1 MNAVLGTNYIYIKNP
16 EAVTSLQRQEVHP
29 NTYLEQLLRQKSNG
43 TENKQELHP
52 LEGSSMKSLDFRWTW
67 GNSLSSFTALTP
79 VEFIWSTFHPLV
91 SFIKLSIKKEDY
103 HLPVSPVFLLLLPGL
118 GSSQKLCR
126 LFLTRIDELESSLGG
141 RLLLLKV
148 TLKITRAQDNC
159 KMLSPPLKL

>member
-1 MNAVLGTNYIYIKNP
+1 MNSVLGTNYIYIKNP

-29 NTYLEQLLRQKSNG
+29 NTYLEQLLRQKCNG

-91 SFIKLSIKKEDY
+91 SFIKLSIKKKTTTSLSAPSSCY
-103 HLPVSPVFLLLLPGL
+103 CCL
-118 GSSQKLCR
+118 GSAPRKNSA
-126 LFLTRIDELESSLGG
+126 DSSSPEQTSSRVAWGG